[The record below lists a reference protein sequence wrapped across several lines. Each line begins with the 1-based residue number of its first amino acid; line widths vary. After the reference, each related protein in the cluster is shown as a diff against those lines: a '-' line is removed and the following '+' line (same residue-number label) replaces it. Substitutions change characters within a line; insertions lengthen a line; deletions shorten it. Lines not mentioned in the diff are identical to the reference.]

1 MVFSNETRKQTI
13 HQLKHTE
20 LDLLIVGG
28 GITGDS
34 SSCQRD
40 QNRFD

>member
-20 LDLLIVGG
+20 LDLLIAGNAATDDEQVELGML
-28 GITGDS
+28 
-34 SSCQRD
+34 
-40 QNRFD
+40 